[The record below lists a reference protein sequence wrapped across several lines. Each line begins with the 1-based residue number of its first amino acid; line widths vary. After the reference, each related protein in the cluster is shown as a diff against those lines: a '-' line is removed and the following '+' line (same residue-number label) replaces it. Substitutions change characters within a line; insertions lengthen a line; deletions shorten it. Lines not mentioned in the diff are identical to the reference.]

1 MNNIFNKLDQKEA
14 PKEGFFHVESISDEH
29 DHLLGLDT
37 KKNIILLI
45 KCKEDENINA
55 ISSRGEYLDI
65 LYQHKCKIKNEEKE
79 LEEVYTVLSM
89 KSNGKILVNTFL
101 NICEHI
107 LNELGQFPDLK
118 ETINTLESIKKLFS
132 KLINKSS
139 KTELGL
145 WGELFLIYISK
156 DYEYLIDSWHNKN
169 TDTFD
174 FNDGT
179 YKIEVKSTTLS
190 ERKHNFSLQQLSD
203 NISNKVVVCSI
214 MTSQIDLGCSIMELV
229 NKISKNLSVD
239 YKLKLNEKIMSIAG
253 KDIEIFKNK
262 FDINTAKRKLKFYET
277 AIIPSIKK
285 EGISKDVSNIKF
297 TSSLENI
304 DSIDNIAFEKGLLSR
319 IQ

>member
-1 MNNIFNKLDQKEA
+1 MKNIFNKLAQKET
-14 PKEGFFHVESISDEH
+14 PKEGFFHVERISNEH
-29 DHLLGLDT
+29 DHLLGQDT
-37 KKNIILLI
+37 KDNIILLI

-55 ISSRGEYLDI
+55 ISSSGEHLDI
-65 LYQHKCKIKNEEKE
+65 LYQHKCKINTDEKIF
-79 LEEVYTVLSM
+79 EEVFTVLKM
-89 KSNGKILVNTFL
+89 KSNSKILVNTFL

-107 LNELGQFPDLK
+107 LKELGHLPDLK
-118 ETINTLESIKKLFS
+118 ETINILESIKKLFS

-145 WGELFLIYISK
+145 WGELFLISISK

-179 YKIEVKSTTLS
+179 YKIEVKTTELS

-229 NKISKNLSVD
+229 KKISKNLSVE

-253 KDIEIFKNK
+253 KNIEVFKKK
-262 FDINTAKRKLKFYET
+262 FDISTAKRKLKFYET
-277 AIIPSIKK
+277 TNIPSIKK
-285 EGISKDVSNIKF
+285 EGVKKDVSNIKF

-304 DSIDNIAFEKGLLSR
+304 NSIDNTAFEKGLLSK